1 MDILRQVPVDS
12 QWLAM
17 CNLTKAL
24 LHIAS
29 SALLPK
35 ILRLIPFLFLM
46 QPSPPLSSSHTQ
58 SLLQVPSNPPQP
70 MPSKPPQAHSPEVSA
85 ACCLTAALSRLKALS
100 AGPSRPFAPMPED
113 QRRAAVLRKADS
125 ANGARVAVR
134 RPSIVS
140 CVVVG
145 VESGGCEASAGS
157 SASTAVGVGRSRG
170 CSSEHA
176 AFRGPSCDEIFAGR
190 ENACTVCFLGCHYS
204 ELYIS
209 ILLDEWTSEETSS
222 LHIMMMVRRV
232 HCFQDTHNNFSF
244 DRMRWLVMDVGQL
257 SRYMSRV

>member
-1 MDILRQVPVDS
+1 MVSNVQFDEGNPPYSFFCSSPKDNTPNSLSLPH
-12 QWLAM
+12 A
-17 CNLTKAL
+17 AL
-24 LHIAS
+24 P
-29 SALLPK
+29 SALFLPHP
-35 ILRLIPFLFLM
+35 ISS
-46 QPSPPLSSSHTQ
+46 QSPP
-58 SLLQVPSNPPQP
+58 SLPPQP

-145 VESGGCEASAGS
+145 VESSGCEASAGS

-170 CSSEHA
+170 C
-176 AFRGPSCDEIFAGR
+176 FG
-190 ENACTVCFLGCHYS
+190 ACRIS
-204 ELYIS
+204 RAEL
-209 ILLDEWTSEETSS
+209 
-222 LHIMMMVRRV
+222 
-232 HCFQDTHNNFSF
+232 
-244 DRMRWLVMDVGQL
+244 
-257 SRYMSRV
+257 

>member
-1 MDILRQVPVDS
+1 MVSNVQFDEGNPPYSFFCSSPKDNTPNFLSLPH
-12 QWLAM
+12 A
-17 CNLTKAL
+17 AL
-24 LHIAS
+24 P
-29 SALLPK
+29 SALFLPHP
-35 ILRLIPFLFLM
+35 ISS
-46 QPSPPLSSSHTQ
+46 QSPPSLPPQ
-58 SLLQVPSNPPQP
+58 SMPSN
-70 MPSKPPQAHSPEVSA
+70 PPQAHSPEVSA

-176 AFRGPSCDEIFAGR
+176 AFRGLSCDEIFAGR

-204 ELYIS
+204 ELY
-209 ILLDEWTSEETSS
+209 
-222 LHIMMMVRRV
+222 
-232 HCFQDTHNNFSF
+232 Q
-244 DRMRWLVMDVGQL
+244 
-257 SRYMSRV
+257 YY

>member
-1 MDILRQVPVDS
+1 MVSNVQFDEGTPAYSFFCSSPKDTTPNSLSLPH
-12 QWLAM
+12 A
-17 CNLTKAL
+17 AL
-24 LHIAS
+24 S
-29 SALLPK
+29 SALFLAHP
-35 ILRLIPFLFLM
+35 IPP
-46 QPSPPLSSSHTQ
+46 PSP
-58 SLLQVPSNPPQP
+58 PSNPPQP